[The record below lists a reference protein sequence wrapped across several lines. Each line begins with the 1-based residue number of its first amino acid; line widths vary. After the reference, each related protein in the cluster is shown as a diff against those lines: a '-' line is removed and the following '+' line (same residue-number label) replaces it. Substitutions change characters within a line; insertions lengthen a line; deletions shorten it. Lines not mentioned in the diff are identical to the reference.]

1 MNFSTAA
8 INDFAKKAR
17 RHDGQFAIYQTLIL
31 LLTEGI
37 KFKINDVVKLQNSS
51 PPIEKEIIND
61 LRLPYPITIMEYT
74 APTEEG
80 PLMHIINIGVDSN
93 SGNLDSDELHK
104 LFMATEVEDGF
115 SVVSLTSS
123 DGNCWTYPPIML
135 SAAYDQG
142 GRGQLRVIAN
152 VFSEDF
158 IQMGMKHLGL
168 GRDET
173 ILHCGE
179 KIQPEISTMYCLMMM
194 LSCSNIQE
202 NVLSLSPVKL
212 ARNKKIESKRKKAPY
227 FEYRELVLKLN
238 QKKQRSLDSV
248 RKHKSPK
255 QHTRRGHIRRLQSGV
270 NIWIHS
276 FIVGDAINGVIQKDY
291 KVIL

>member
-17 RHDGQFAIYQTLIL
+17 QHDEQFATYQTLIL
-31 LLTEGI
+31 LLTEGV

-51 PPIEKEIIND
+51 PPIEKEIIKGLN
-61 LRLPYPITIMEYT
+61 LPYPITIMEYT

-80 PLMHIINIGVDSN
+80 PPMHIINIGIDSN
-93 SGNLDSDELHK
+93 SGNLDSDELRK
-104 LFMATEVEDGF
+104 LFMAAEAEDGF
-115 SVVSLTSS
+115 SVISLTSV
-123 DGNCWTYPPIML
+123 DGNYWTYPPVML
-135 SAAYDQG
+135 STAYDQG
-142 GRGQLRVIAN
+142 GRDNFQVVAN
-152 VFSEDF
+152 VFDENF
-158 IQMGMKHLGL
+158 IQIGMKHLGL
-168 GRDET
+168 DRNET

-179 KIQPEISTMYCLMMM
+179 KIRSDVGVAYCLMMM
-194 LSCSNIQE
+194 LSCSNVQE
-202 NVLSLSPVKL
+202 GMIPLSPVKL

-238 QKKQRSLDSV
+238 KKKQQSSTAPQR
-248 RKHKSPK
+248 HKSPK
-255 QHTRRGHIRRLQSGV
+255 QHTRRGHIRHLQNGT

-276 FIVGDAINGVIQKDY
+276 FVVGDAINGIIQKDY